1 MVPVH
6 TKDKK
11 NYRLISYYLTS
22 FFSKI
27 IERVIH
33 NSLLIHFVSTKL
45 FTPSQFGFLPRD
57 SYITQILTITHEIP
71 PDFDSDAPFE
81 FGGVF
86 LDLSKAFYKV

>member
-1 MVPVH
+1 MANVVPVH

-27 IERVIH
+27 TERVIH
-33 NSLLIHFVSTKL
+33 NSLLIHFVSIKL

-57 SYITQILTITHEIP
+57 SYITQILTINFEIP
-71 PDFDSDAPFE
+71 PLILIAM
-81 FGGVF
+81 
-86 LDLSKAFYKV
+86 LLLSLEVSF